1 MSYEKTPGKCIQ
13 AERRANAKKKKK
25 GVRVYLACLPNSKE
39 NDVAG
44 AQPGKW
50 RW

>member
-1 MSYEKTPGKCIQ
+1 MRKPLV
-13 AERRANAKKKKK
+13 NASKQREEQMQKKKKK